1 MFHDYETVV
10 TVGAGGRVELTLP
23 DAEPGSRV
31 RVAVRES
38 AENWA
43 ARLGAGT
50 LRGPSLSDEAL
61 RLDNLYADDARH
73 GSLEATIHRA
83 IRRPSGT

>member
-23 DAEPGSRV
+23 DAEPGTRV

-38 AENWA
+38 DDAWA

-50 LRGPSLSDEAL
+50 LRGPDLPDDAL
-61 RLDNLYADDARH
+61 RRENIYADDA
-73 GSLEATIHRA
+73 A
-83 IRRPSGT
+83 